1 MNVLDSVVCG
11 LQWVP
16 AKLTHMH
23 MFCFILDKK
32 NHLFL
37 CYSFKALSTKLK
49 VVNKE
54 AAFLFASLFACA
66 CLAVYLLASL
76 SSSQRSA
83 LLLKLLVAN
92 NVEKGT
98 CPKVWVTKFGY

>member
-23 MFCFILDKK
+23 MFCLILDKK
-32 NHLFL
+32 KKNFF
-37 CYSFKALSTKLK
+37 CYSFKALSTKVK

-54 AAFLFASLFACA
+54 AALLFASLFACA
-66 CLAVYLLASL
+66 RLAVYLIASL
-76 SSSQRSA
+76 SSSQCSA
-83 LLLKLLVAN
+83 LLLRLLVADN
-92 NVEKGT
+92 MEKGT
-98 CPKVWVTKFGY
+98 RPKVWVTKFGS

>member
-23 MFCFILDKK
+23 MFCLILDKK
-32 NHLFL
+32 SHLFL

-54 AAFLFASLFACA
+54 AMFLFASLFACA
-66 CLAVYLLASL
+66 CLAV
-76 SSSQRSA
+76 
-83 LLLKLLVAN
+83 
-92 NVEKGT
+92 
-98 CPKVWVTKFGY
+98 